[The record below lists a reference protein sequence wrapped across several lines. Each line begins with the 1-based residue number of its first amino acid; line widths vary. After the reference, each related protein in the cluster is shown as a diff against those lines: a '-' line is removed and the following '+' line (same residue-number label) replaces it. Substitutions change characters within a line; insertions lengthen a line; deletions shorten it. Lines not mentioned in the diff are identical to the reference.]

1 LFRYWLLII
10 LGTLL
15 GGMLA
20 FGVTRFMTPVYR
32 ATAIQLVKGLPGSG
46 AAANYEAAQFAVS
59 RAKTYPSF
67 VYSSTVLEGVRDDL
81 GNRQSVVDLRKDLS
95 VTNPVDTPLL
105 EISATGTTATEARD
119 KANSAA
125 RYLAR
130 FITEI
135 ETVGNRSPI
144 IVETAVEAALPTDPA
159 SPKTVVISAL
169 GALTGFALACVV
181 GLVNSY
187 VRYQRRSAF
196 QRRQPIGWIGD
207 ETDDMALATAVSSGV
222 SPPESHPVMTSE
234 PHATTA
240 SEPRAATATE
250 AAATGLPVHPG
261 RDGSTFVD
269 GEHRSAISHSWP
281 DELLFEVD
289 PDPTTTLPRTEP
301 PTVTAEDTDHTV
313 ERFGPPARAGSTNS
327 AEPSDIH
334 SIDPGEMVEP
344 VEKVEPVEVVEPVE
358 PVAVEPGE
366 MVEPV
371 DGDIEVAEPGDAAD
385 AATGSVDEPD
395 GPDDSDALEHSGTG
409 KQSVHQ

>member
-1 LFRYWLLII
+1 VAEPLSLGQLGRVLFRYWLLII

-130 FITEI
+130 FITQI

-196 QRRQPIGWIGD
+196 QRRQAIGWVGD

-222 SPPESHPVMTSE
+222 SPPESYPVMTSE
-234 PHATTA
+234 PHAATA
-240 SEPRAATATE
+240 SEAD
-250 AAATGLPVHPG
+250 ATGPPVHPG
-261 RDGSTFVD
+261 RDGSTAAD

-301 PTVTAEDTDHTV
+301 PPVTAEDTDHTV
-313 ERFGPPARAGSTNS
+313 ERFGPLARAGSTNS
-327 AEPSDIH
+327 VEPSDIH

-344 VEKVEPVEVVEPVE
+344 VELVEPID
-358 PVAVEPGE
+358 GE
-366 MVEPV
+366 
-371 DGDIEVAEPGDAAD
+371 IEVAEPGDSAD

-395 GPDDSDALEHSGTG
+395 EPDDSDALEHSGTG